1 MAFSKVDEKYVSFA
15 DGGTANG
22 STGHDVVGVNGTTAA
37 AGDVDTLFVGSDTT
51 VTTPTGFTLVQT
63 FVGNQGGYHYE
74 RVCTGGESATIR
86 VKTTGDFNTT
96 ALFQRWRG
104 CGARD
109 VAVNSHVDSN
119 GALSSNA
126 INSGTLAAST
136 ELVIVASVMTDSVSA
151 APTLNT
157 WSAGYTPGDGASSI
171 GTGATCS
178 AGFISHKNP
187 AGTAAETPS
196 VSWTPDNMRNRYTFL
211 VSYQLGAGNVSI
223 QDSSGGASA
232 GSSAETVQ
240 SSIVKQ
246 DSSSGASAGA
256 SAEQLQVGVV
266 KQDSSAGASGGGSP
280 DTVQSSIVLQDGSGG
295 ASGGGASESPTV
307 DKIIQNGS
315 GGASGGGANEQPTNA
330 TILQDTSSGA
340 SAGSSAET
348 LLISTVIQDSSGGAA
363 GGSSRETVSAGG
375 PADIT
380 INDTS
385 GGAAAG
391 SSRETIQTNTGV
403 VHDKMVMPVLLVAE
417 ACLTTEAGKLAKPPA
432 EYQIRP
438 GASFV
443 AYADQTRDECCNGI
457 GWIRPG
463 QMWETDDFPVQRTGA
478 SKIEP
483 ADYAVVIEI
492 GIIRCL
498 PTQSDQPG
506 LQGQGAKPTNA
517 QWLQATQEAMDDAAA
532 LRRVVCCLRELYH
545 IDAVVAGQINPLQ
558 NEANCS
564 GTTITV
570 TMRVPA
576 CDCFDTG

>member
-1 MAFSKVDEKYVSFA
+1 MAFSKVDEKYTSFA

-22 STGHDVVGVNGTTAA
+22 STGHDVVGVNATTAT
-37 AGDVDTLFVGSDTT
+37 AGDVDALFVGSDTT
-51 VTTPTGFTLVQT
+51 VTTPSGFTPVQS
-63 FVGNQGGYHYE
+63 FVGNQGGYHFE
-74 RVCTGGESATIR
+74 RICTGGESATIR
-86 VKTTGDFNTT
+86 VKTAGDFNTT

-119 GALSSNA
+119 GALTSNA
-126 INSGTLAAST
+126 INSGTLAAAT

-151 APTLNT
+151 APTLNA

-196 VSWTPDNMRNRYTFL
+196 VSWTPDNLRNRYTFL
-211 VSYQLGAGNVSI
+211 VSYLLGAGNVTI
-223 QDSSGGASA
+223 QDS
-232 GSSAETVQ
+232 
-240 SSIVKQ
+240 
-246 DSSSGASAGA
+246 
-256 SAEQLQVGVV
+256 
-266 KQDSSAGASGGGSP
+266 
-280 DTVQSSIVLQDGSGG
+280 
-295 ASGGGASESPTV
+295 
-307 DKIIQNGS
+307 
-315 GGASGGGANEQPTNA
+315 
-330 TILQDTSSGA
+330 SSGA

-348 LLISTVIQDSSGGAA
+348 VAADQVKQDSSGGTSAGSSADTVSFGVVKQDSSSGASGGGSADTVQSSIVLQDASGGAAAGSSAETITVGVVIQDSSGGAS
-363 GGSSRETVSAGG
+363 GGSSGETLLVGKV
-375 PADIT
+375 IT
-380 INDTS
+380 DSS

-391 SSRETIQTNTGV
+391 SSQGTVSAGGAADIALQDFSGGAGAGSSRQTIQTNTGV

-463 QMWETDDFPVQRTGA
+463 PMWETDDFPVQRTQA
-478 SKIEP
+478 SKIDP

-506 LQGQGAKPTNA
+506 LQGQGAKPTIA

-564 GTTITV
+564 GTVITV

-576 CDCFDTG
+576 CDCFDAG

>member
-22 STGHDVVGVNGTTAA
+22 STGHDVVGVNGTTAS
-37 AGDVDTLFVGSDTT
+37 AGDVDALFVGSDTT
-51 VTTPTGFTLVQT
+51 VSTPTGFTLVQS
-63 FVGNQGGYHYE
+63 FVGNQGGYHFE
-74 RVCTGGESATIR
+74 RVCTGGESATVR
-86 VKTTGDFNTT
+86 VHTTGDFNTT

-119 GALSSNA
+119 GALTSNA

-151 APTLNT
+151 APTLNA
-157 WSAGYTPGDGASSI
+157 WSAGYTPGDGAASI

-196 VSWTPDNMRNRYTFL
+196 VSWNPDNMRNRYTFL

-223 QDSSGGASA
+223 QDSSSGASA
-232 GSSAETVQ
+232 GSSAETIQSNMIVQ
-240 SSIVKQ
+240 DGSG
-246 DSSSGASAGA
+246 GASGGA
-256 SAEQLQVGVV
+256 STEQLQVGVT
-266 KQDSSAGASGGGSP
+266 KQDSSSGASGGGSP

-295 ASGGGASESPTV
+295 ASGGGTGETPTV
-307 DKIIQNGS
+307 SRVIQDGS
-315 GGASGGGANEQPTNA
+315 SGASGG
-330 TILQDTSSGA
+330 
-340 SAGSSAET
+340 SSAD
-348 LLISTVIQDSSGGAA
+348 TVSADRVLTDSSVGAA
-363 GGSSRETVSAGG
+363 AGSSRETVSAGG

-380 INDTS
+380 INDRS

-432 EYQIRP
+432 QYQIRP

-457 GWIRPG
+457 GWVRPG
-463 QMWETDDFPVQRTGA
+463 QMWETDDFPSQRTG
-478 SKIEP
+478 SSNIEP

-492 GIIRCL
+492 GLLRCL

-506 LQGQGAKPTNA
+506 QLGQGANPTTA

-532 LRRVVCCLRELYH
+532 LRRVVCCLRTLYRV
-545 IDAVVAGQINPLQ
+545 DAVVAGQINPLQ

-564 GTTITV
+564 GTAITV

-576 CDCFDTG
+576 CDCFDAG